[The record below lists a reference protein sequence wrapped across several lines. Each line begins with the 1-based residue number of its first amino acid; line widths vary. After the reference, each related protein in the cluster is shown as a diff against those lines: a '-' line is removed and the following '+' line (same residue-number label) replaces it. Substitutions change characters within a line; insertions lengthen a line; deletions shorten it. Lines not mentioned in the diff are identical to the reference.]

1 MSEKLLAAKI
11 VNTHGIRGEVKA
23 VYYTDSPKFFE
34 DIKKIYLG
42 DEEFTLT
49 GSRAHKGAVLL
60 KLSGIDS
67 IEAAE
72 KLIGK
77 EISTKREEA
86 PLPDGQFFIVDII
99 GCTVLSEEE
108 EPIGK
113 ITDVFPTG
121 SNDVFE
127 VLLPGGKKAYIPNI
141 HDVVKKIDIDNKD
154 VTIHVMEGLIDD
166 ED

>member
-1 MSEKLLAAKI
+1 M
-11 VNTHGIRGEVKA
+11 
-23 VYYTDSPKFFE
+23 
-34 DIKKIYLG
+34 
-42 DEEFTLT
+42 
-49 GSRAHKGAVLL
+49 LL

-77 EISTKREEA
+77 EIYTKREEA
-86 PLPDGQFFIVDII
+86 PLPDGQFFIVD
-99 GCTVLSEEE
+99 
-108 EPIGK
+108 